1 MKCCIALNCCGV
13 KAGKR
18 HFTTDCHSRPQVKDI
33 GFEADD
39 GHEDHELDGGDG
51 KVYDCHKQ
59 QVGDVESMVDGNF
72 PFQTLFE
79 KGDLN
84 IKSQIPC
91 CSWVMIY
98 QRAISNQ
105 IIFICQIYQHRRDR
119 IETFTAAHIGSR
131 ITWKSSIGLL
141 GSPQCIQS
149 PWRK

>member
-59 QVGDVESMVDGNF
+59 QVGDVESMIDGNF

-91 CSWVMIY
+91 CSGVMIY
-98 QRAISNQ
+98 QLAIRLYLFAKFVST
-105 IIFICQIYQHRRDR
+105 
-119 IETFTAAHIGSR
+119 EGTE
-131 ITWKSSIGLL
+131 
-141 GSPQCIQS
+141 
-149 PWRK
+149 

>member
-59 QVGDVESMVDGNF
+59 QVGDVESMIDGNF

-79 KGDLN
+79 KGDL
-84 IKSQIPC
+84 KFVMT
-91 CSWVMIY
+91 CSKLILWTVFVRVILNMFPV
-98 QRAISNQ
+98 AMLS
-105 IIFICQIYQHRRDR
+105 F
-119 IETFTAAHIGSR
+119 F
-131 ITWKSSIGLL
+131 
-141 GSPQCIQS
+141 
-149 PWRK
+149 

>member
-39 GHEDHELDGGDG
+39 GHEDHELDGWDG

-59 QVGDVESMVDGNF
+59 QVGDVESMIDGNF

-84 IKSQIPC
+84 FKSHILDLD
-91 CSWVMIY
+91 SLL
-98 QRAISNQ
+98 
-105 IIFICQIYQHRRDR
+105 
-119 IETFTAAHIGSR
+119 FTGDD
-131 ITWKSSIGLL
+131 L
-141 GSPQCIQS
+141 P
-149 PWRK
+149 